1 MAAKI
6 RKQLQTTFG
15 ERLSYG
21 VFGVGLNIFF
31 VLTQYFL
38 QQYYLI
44 NAAVPASMVAVV
56 FLLVKVWDAI
66 NDPLFGVVVD
76 KARLKSGKFLP
87 WIRIS
92 AIFLP
97 VTAAALFFVPLGISP
112 MGKAVFLL
120 IAYILFDAA
129 ATMTEV
135 PANAVTTAMTSD
147 PEERSQLISTAKLI
161 GMIFALVVLVV
172 PTLYEAI
179 GWHATVLIFSGIALL
194 TMLPACF
201 MVKERNIA
209 DRTEKT
215 SFKEIVTYIK
225 GNKYLLIFFASAIIY
240 GICNTAGGVSNLFA
254 IYNLGGDD
262 AIMPL
267 LVVATLPGLAA
278 IVAVKALLKRFDK
291 FHMQLAALA
300 CTFVVSILMYFTGY
314 SNTGLL
320 YLWVG
325 LRGFSM
331 GMHTMLFF
339 LFAPDCAEY
348 GAFKTGTHAEGAAF
362 SIQSFASKAI
372 NALAGTV
379 ALFMLAGFG
388 FLEGSATQ
396 TDDVKWGLWFLV
408 SVFPAFGALVQGII
422 LALFYKLRDKDV
434 LVMSRANS
442 GEIAREDALKQLK
455 INAKGR
461 EFS

>member
-1 MAAKI
+1 MAEKVY
-6 RKQLQTTFG
+6 KQLQTTFG

-44 NAAVPASMVAVV
+44 NAAVPASMIAVV
-56 FLLVKVWDAI
+56 FLLVKVWDAV

-76 KARLKSGKFLP
+76 KARFKSGKFMP
-87 WIRIS
+87 WIRV
-92 AIFLP
+92 ATIFLP
-97 VTAAALFFVPLGISP
+97 VTAALLFFVPLSLP
-112 MGKAVFLL
+112 PLGKAVFLL
-120 IAYILFDAA
+120 FAYMLFDAA

-147 PEERSQLISTAKLI
+147 NTERSQLISTAKLI

-172 PTLYEAI
+172 PTLYETI
-179 GWHATVLIFSGIALL
+179 GWHTTVLIFSGLAFL

-201 MVKERNIA
+201 KLKERNIG

-215 SFKEIVTYIK
+215 SFKEIYTYIK

-240 GICNTAGGVSNLFA
+240 GICNTAGGVLNLFA

-267 LVVATLPGLAA
+267 LIVSTIPGLLA

-291 FHMQLAALA
+291 FHMKLASLA
-300 CTFVVSILMYFTGY
+300 CTFVISILMYFTGY
-314 SNTGLL
+314 ESMGLL
-320 YLWVG
+320 YVWVA
-325 LRGFSM
+325 LRGFST
-331 GMHTMLFF
+331 GVHTMLFF

-372 NALAGTV
+372 NALAGTF

-396 TDDVKWGLWFLV
+396 SDEVKWGLWFLV
-408 SVFPAFGALVQGII
+408 SFFPAVGALLQGII
-422 LALFYKLRDKDV
+422 LTLFYKLRDRDV
-434 LVMSRANS
+434 RVMSRANA

-461 EFS
+461 DFS